1 MLAGLASREALGEPE
16 LRISRRS
23 MAGRGLVALAWGA
36 IRVRGAGGWSGIPG
50 PASAPRG
57 SGGPPGGY
65 GRGEKRGHQPQ
76 TARRAKAGLTAGA
89 QVTNGPAAACP
100 AGHTVATVDTSTV
113 IASSPVELTV
123 RLAALADPV
132 RLRIVGVL
140 AGGGRCVCDLQEKVP
155 VAANLLSY
163 HLRVLR
169 DAGLV
174 VAARRGRWID
184 YRLDGEGFAALWAQA
199 SAAGVPLPGDRVI
212 TGRRGSPCENDGEG
226 VCGD

>member
-1 MLAGLASREALGEPE
+1 
-16 LRISRRS
+16 
-23 MAGRGLVALAWGA
+23 MA
-36 IRVRGAGGWSGIPG
+36 
-50 PASAPRG
+50 
-57 SGGPPGGY
+57 
-65 GRGEKRGHQPQ
+65 
-76 TARRAKAGLTAGA
+76 
-89 QVTNGPAAACP
+89 
-100 AGHTVATVDTSTV
+100 
-113 IASSPVELTV
+113 IASTPVELTA

-174 VAARRGRWID
+174 AAARRGRWID
-184 YRLDGEGFAALWAQA
+184 YRLDGDGFAALWAQA

-212 TGRRGSPCENDGEG
+212 TRRRGPACEDDGEG
-226 VCGD
+226 ACGD